1 MREKHLTQA
10 SSAPPRIPLVVKVLF
25 TAFMM
30 VLVPVYLI
38 NYGPTNFLYFCDVAL
53 IMTLVALWR
62 EDPLWASMPT
72 VGILLPQAVWMV
84 DFLGGVLGFDLLG
97 MTAYMFNPN
106 LSLFARGLSFFHF
119 WLPLLL
125 LWLTWRLGYDRRALA
140 AWTVCAWILMVVCYF
155 FMPAPPASLDNPN
168 LPVNINF
175 VYGPSEKKAQ
185 EWLPEKLFFG
195 LLLVAMPL
203 LVYTPTHLVL
213 GKLFPR
219 AKTTAT

>member
-1 MREKHLTQA
+1 MSGQALDLTA
-10 SSAPPRIPLVVKVLF
+10 FPKPKIALWVKALF

-38 NYGPTNFLYFCDVAL
+38 NYGPTNFLYFCVVAL

-140 AWTVCAWILMVVCYF
+140 AWTVCAWVLMVVCYF

-185 EWLPEKLFFG
+185 EWLPENLFFG
-195 LLLVAMPL
+195 LMLVAMPL

-213 GKLFPR
+213 CKLFPQ
-219 AKTTAT
+219 AKQPKP